1 VDYYLKKIYP
11 LQDSLLKAFTVSP
24 FHLTGGTALA
34 RGYYNHRYSDD
45 LRLEVH
51 DHPDFSREVER
62 RIKKIREAVDRVNV
76 GIKETNFYRIFAGSE
91 QVKLEMI
98 NRGPARLGKPAG
110 NLLLGLVDS
119 RENILAGKI
128 QKIVEKTFSEDIVDF
143 YFLLRDGIDLKK
155 VLTDMESP
163 AAGIPPLFLAKKL
176 HEFNYG
182 SVDEEINW
190 VVRMSHRNIENY
202 LKNISRKIVEGI

>member
-11 LQDSLLKAFTVSP
+11 LQDSILNAFRASP

-45 LRLEVH
+45 LHLAVN

-62 RIKKIREAVDRVNV
+62 RIKKIRESVDRVNV
-76 GIKETNFYRIFAGSE
+76 GLKEPNFYRIFAGKE
-91 QVKLEMI
+91 QVKVEMV
-98 NRGPARLGKPAG
+98 NQGPARLGKPAG

-119 RENILAGKI
+119 RENIMAEKI
-128 QKIVEKTFSEDIVDF
+128 LKIVEKPFSNDIVDI
-143 YFLLRDGIDLKK
+143 YFLLKDGVDFRKI
-155 VLTDMESP
+155 LTETESA

-176 HEFNYG
+176 YEFNYG
-182 SVDEEINW
+182 SVEEEINW

-202 LKNISRKIVEGI
+202 LKNISRKIVEGV